1 MEETD
6 ILADNDPAEYPSV
19 DAYVDAVKVCAEET
33 TGSNLNQ
40 AQIVV
45 VREQWTQVH
54 VKLPFQEWCGGFE
67 PEGPH
72 QIRTYLDTAVDSDL
86 NQEKVK
92 QILED
97 WLYEQ

>member
-1 MEETD
+1 V
-6 ILADNDPAEYPSV
+6 DPGTS
-19 DAYVDAVKVCAEET
+19 CR
-33 TGSNLNQ
+33 S
-40 AQIVV
+40 
-45 VREQWTQVH
+45 R
-54 VKLPFQEWCGGFE
+54 FE